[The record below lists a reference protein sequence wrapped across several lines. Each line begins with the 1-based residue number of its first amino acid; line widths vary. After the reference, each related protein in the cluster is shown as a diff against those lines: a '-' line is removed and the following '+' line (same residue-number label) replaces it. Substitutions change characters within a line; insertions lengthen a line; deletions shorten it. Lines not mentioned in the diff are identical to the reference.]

1 MPPGIVGHPR
11 VDDSTIPNEEGSR
24 RRRQVDGTV
33 QFSRVREFSR
43 THMMLASAVVRMQ
56 ARIKSIYRSRG
67 VLVTGIDVYTAR
79 RREEWLK
86 QLPSNTQI

>member
-1 MPPGIVGHPR
+1 
-11 VDDSTIPNEEGSR
+11 
-24 RRRQVDGTV
+24 
-33 QFSRVREFSR
+33 
-43 THMMLASAVVRMQ
+43 MMLASDVVRMQ